1 MSAHVLGCMLFGE
14 SAAWGVSWCLCVAF
28 YFSFVFLCS
37 PLPPPVRPRD
47 RPPVRVLRLR
57 PPHPPDGASAGPGG
71 SYASVALAPAVE
83 VASPQTRSRA
93 NGPPIGIE
101 LLSNVAAGQQA
112 PTAAASAGGP
122 PRFRDHGLRS
132 SAHGAGEGAG
142 GTRGGGEGGEP
153 AHPHTELGGSG
164 SSDSDGHDSSSH
176 DNDADAADG
185 PAAAVK
191 WEGGNDPE
199 AMAKLVASDAAYA
212 QQLAAQ
218 DGGPSCPSTRGRAKA
233 VALVAGGAAAIGGKG
248 GGGEE
253 LRFAAQD
260 RRTLPAAQTPSPGGR
275 NAAKRHHAARVADEE
290 YSAGSA
296 HYDSG
301 ESESVSNS
309 DGEASVGYRPDI
321 VRVSGRR
328 RSLPR
333 RASSAGR
340 RGSIEGGHEDDEDGG
355 GVGGSSGDKGL
366 RRSHRPAKRPRPR
379 DEPSP
384 PSRVT
389 TRLRRP
395 PPPPPPPQ
403 PPPAQ
408 SSAERRRLRMVA
420 RKQLESGHSPEQPS
434 NANNWAM
441 ASDGLGPPATAAECD
456 SDDDGESAGNKES
469 KAVARDMA
477 ANVQA
482 DASFSP
488 DVDGTGGS
496 GSDAAMSG
504 KGEEEDFI
512 APRVVGSGGSTA
524 SPRVRR
530 SLRRYQQSDGAAAL
544 DTPAANDDGG
554 AASGEEDEN
563 GAGEDAL
570 QMVRRPRRK
579 HPGQA
584 ARAIQVEDDEAQVSR
599 RLRSQDASRAAASVR
614 SPPTR
619 VPSRRPSARRE
630 RPRRSHRRS
639 SPPAMTSPTDNGR
652 YGSRPGGRRSGKAG
666 GKSGGRR
673 ASPPVTSDLVSDA
686 SPGSSS
692 SSSEDGVEAE
702 GGPVFVASSSSSSSP
717 SPDSSSDSSSTGA
730 VLADR
735 RGGGSAAAAA
745 ARARRSGLR
754 GAAADAAT
762 EAGLGLGAGALD
774 FLSRPMGVTGGG
786 VRCPPSSRYARRKER
801 ADARASGG
809 NVGGGAADGA
819 AARAGGGKRHPAIE
833 PVAVDPSLDW
843 SSIGGLE
850 NHIRSLK
857 EMVFLPLLYPEV
869 FAKFHMTPPKGVL
882 FYGPPGTG
890 KTLCARALAASCG
903 NVRVEGGETGST
915 STAAAAAAS
924 AATVAAAAV
933 VGGVS
938 GVSTAAP
945 AAAGTGAAA
954 GSLGSTAAN
963 LGMTNAANGG
973 GPPPLHASPEA
984 NGVLPGTAGPTA
996 GCAVTPLPPSGD
1008 GMAMDTRP
1016 IGELAAAEAVGA
1028 DGTVPVATASA
1039 PAPDATA
1046 LPAPNGYLPGTI
1058 PDVLGSESLVH
1069 SAGLAAAAA
1078 HSHILGSSG
1087 PQLAGAGG
1095 APPQAAPVGGGGPI
1109 AAATAAG
1116 TAAAAAAATTAP
1128 RARPR
1133 VAFFMRNGADC
1144 LSKWVGEAERQLR
1157 ATFAAAEA
1165 HQPSIIF
1172 FDEIDG
1178 LAPVRSSRQDQIH
1191 ASIVSTLLGL
1201 MDGLDARGQ
1210 IVVIGATNRV
1220 DAIDPALRRPGR
1232 FDRELVFTLPNLPAR
1247 RTILGI
1253 HTRSWVPPPDPTLL
1267 DAVAERA
1274 VGYCGADLRALCSEA
1289 ALRSVRRRYPQ
1300 IYDSSAKLAINVAA
1314 LSVRARD
1321 FSAAMSTL
1329 VPASHRA
1336 ARTYARPLPPRLAAL
1351 LARPLEEA
1359 VGILRHIFP
1368 QGFAAGTLSGTA
1380 QAGSGAA
1387 GGRSGVV
1394 SQLRQRR
1401 NCGSGSGGGSGG
1413 GSGAGHPSDSG
1424 SESTSD
1430 DDAGDGYWESD
1441 SDGSPAGA
1449 ASAIAFGGRTPEVDL
1464 LDRPTLRPR
1473 LLVGGDVG
1481 LGQAD
1486 LGPALLHVLEGCPVH
1501 CIDLTSLTSDPSA
1514 RSGEEALA
1522 SAVREA
1528 CRAAPSVLYIPHLEL
1543 WWETASA
1550 SLIACLH
1557 VTLRDIPASL
1567 PLLVLGTTDVPVMN
1581 VPEDFRRHFPD
1592 LLCLQPPEQDA
1603 RAAHFEP
1610 LLAAAAAVPPSA
1622 RRRQRRRVR
1631 GPPPPLP
1638 LAVEP
1643 PPPPAVSAAAAAAAA
1658 TAAVQARRRDDEAAL
1673 RVLRMEMRT
1682 LLERL
1687 LSDKKLKPY
1696 WRPVDPAVAP
1706 DYFDIIKRP
1715 VDLSLIAANVDRGR
1729 YPTVLA
1735 MIADFD
1741 QMVRNAL
1748 KYNPPH
1754 TEEGA
1759 VLIRRANAI
1768 VDIVHAWADS
1778 LNPAL
1783 VERCN
1788 AVVAARVAAASATAA
1803 AALAAASPT
1812 AGEGATN
1819 RTGALAQTTS
1829 GDGGEAAHPGSSAA
1843 GSLAGATGASQP
1855 LANGENVPMDIERP
1869 SPVAGAVDGSG
1880 SGGGNV
1886 VGGPGGRVP
1895 SLAAGAGS
1903 ASKATFA
1910 LVGSGRLS
1918 DDEDEEEE
1926 EEEVIETGRV
1936 VAAGVGGA
1944 AATAPS
1950 PMNDASAASAAIS
1963 LPVGAPASTPVVPL
1977 ANGDADGNNDGVAGG
1992 APPPPLA
1999 GIPADPA
2006 LVDATR
2012 ARVVAATAGYS
2023 VDGLE
2028 VLHVKLAVALRR
2040 RRHQRR
2046 RALVVARLGQLVE
2059 ESVAAAAAS
2068 AVAAT
2073 VEGQPPEAGNLERG
2087 TVEVGDVGR
2096 EGMGEYL
2103 VTQTAVTR
2111 L

>member
-1 MSAHVLGCMLFGE
+1 M
-14 SAAWGVSWCLCVAF
+14 
-28 YFSFVFLCS
+28 
-37 PLPPPVRPRD
+37 
-47 RPPVRVLRLR
+47 
-57 PPHPPDGASAGPGG
+57 
-71 SYASVALAPAVE
+71 
-83 VASPQTRSRA
+83 
-93 NGPPIGIE
+93 
-101 LLSNVAAGQQA
+101 
-112 PTAAASAGGP
+112 
-122 PRFRDHGLRS
+122 
-132 SAHGAGEGAG
+132 
-142 GTRGGGEGGEP
+142 
-153 AHPHTELGGSG
+153 
-164 SSDSDGHDSSSH
+164 
-176 DNDADAADG
+176 
-185 PAAAVK
+185 
-191 WEGGNDPE
+191 
-199 AMAKLVASDAAYA
+199 
-212 QQLAAQ
+212 
-218 DGGPSCPSTRGRAKA
+218 
-233 VALVAGGAAAIGGKG
+233 
-248 GGGEE
+248 
-253 LRFAAQD
+253 
-260 RRTLPAAQTPSPGGR
+260 
-275 NAAKRHHAARVADEE
+275 
-290 YSAGSA
+290 
-296 HYDSG
+296 
-301 ESESVSNS
+301 
-309 DGEASVGYRPDI
+309 
-321 VRVSGRR
+321 
-328 RSLPR
+328 
-333 RASSAGR
+333 
-340 RGSIEGGHEDDEDGG
+340 
-355 GVGGSSGDKGL
+355 
-366 RRSHRPAKRPRPR
+366 
-379 DEPSP
+379 
-384 PSRVT
+384 
-389 TRLRRP
+389 
-395 PPPPPPPQ
+395 
-403 PPPAQ
+403 
-408 SSAERRRLRMVA
+408 
-420 RKQLESGHSPEQPS
+420 
-434 NANNWAM
+434 
-441 ASDGLGPPATAAECD
+441 
-456 SDDDGESAGNKES
+456 
-469 KAVARDMA
+469 
-477 ANVQA
+477 
-482 DASFSP
+482 
-488 DVDGTGGS
+488 
-496 GSDAAMSG
+496 
-504 KGEEEDFI
+504 
-512 APRVVGSGGSTA
+512 
-524 SPRVRR
+524 
-530 SLRRYQQSDGAAAL
+530 
-544 DTPAANDDGG
+544 
-554 AASGEEDEN
+554 
-563 GAGEDAL
+563 
-570 QMVRRPRRK
+570 
-579 HPGQA
+579 
-584 ARAIQVEDDEAQVSR
+584 
-599 RLRSQDASRAAASVR
+599 
-614 SPPTR
+614 
-619 VPSRRPSARRE
+619 
-630 RPRRSHRRS
+630 
-639 SPPAMTSPTDNGR
+639 
-652 YGSRPGGRRSGKAG
+652 
-666 GKSGGRR
+666 
-673 ASPPVTSDLVSDA
+673 
-686 SPGSSS
+686 
-692 SSSEDGVEAE
+692 
-702 GGPVFVASSSSSSSP
+702 
-717 SPDSSSDSSSTGA
+717 
-730 VLADR
+730 
-735 RGGGSAAAAA
+735 
-745 ARARRSGLR
+745 
-754 GAAADAAT
+754 
-762 EAGLGLGAGALD
+762 
-774 FLSRPMGVTGGG
+774 
-786 VRCPPSSRYARRKER
+786 
-801 ADARASGG
+801 
-809 NVGGGAADGA
+809 
-819 AARAGGGKRHPAIE
+819 
-833 PVAVDPSLDW
+833 DPSLNW

-869 FAKFHMTPPKGVL
+869 FAKFQMTPPKGVL

-903 NVRVEGGETGST
+903 NVRVEGGETAVT
-915 STAAAAAAS
+915 STAAAAAAT
-924 AATVAAAAV
+924 AATVAAAAA
-933 VGGVS
+933 VGGVA

-945 AAAGTGAAA
+945 PGAGLAGAEAVA
-954 GSLGSTAAN
+954 GSPGATAAN
-963 LGMTNAANGG
+963 SGLLNAANGG
-973 GPPPLHASPEA
+973 GPPQVPLGPEA
-984 NGVLPGTAGPTA
+984 SGLLPGTVGPTA
-996 GCAVTPLPPSGD
+996 AGAVTPLPPSGD

-1016 IGELAAAEAVGA
+1016 SGKAAGAAAVGA
-1028 DGTVPVATASA
+1028 DGATPVPTGSA

-1046 LPAPNGYLPGTI
+1046 LPAPNGYLPGTF

-1069 SAGLAAAAA
+1069 SAGIAAAAA
-1078 HSHILGSSG
+1078 HSHILASSG
-1087 PQLAGAGG
+1087 PQLTGAVG
-1095 APPQAAPVGGGGPI
+1095 APPGAAAVGGAGPI

-1116 TAAAAAAATTAP
+1116 TAAAAVAATAAP
-1128 RARPR
+1128 PARPR

-1253 HTRSWVPPPDPTLL
+1253 HTRSWVPPPDPALL

-1300 IYDSSAKLAINVAA
+1300 IYDSSAKLAIDVAA

-1368 QGFAAGTLSGTA
+1368 QGFATGTLSAAA
-1380 QAGSGAA
+1380 QVGAGAA
-1387 GGRSGVV
+1387 S
-1394 SQLRQRR
+1394 
-1401 NCGSGSGGGSGG
+1401 GGSGG
-1413 GSGAGHPSDSG
+1413 LSRSLRCGSRGSGRVGGSCGGSSVGHSSDSG
-1424 SESTSD
+1424 SESTSG
-1430 DDAGDGYWESD
+1430 DDAGGGYWASD
-1441 SDGSPAGA
+1441 SDGSTAGPAGA
-1449 ASAIAFGGRTPEVDL
+1449 VALGGRTPEVDL

-1473 LLVGGDVG
+1473 LLVGGAVG

-1486 LGPALLHVLEGCPVH
+1486 LGPALLHVMEGCPVH
-1501 CIDLTSLTSDPSA
+1501 SIDLTSLTSDPSA

-1592 LLCLQPPEQDA
+1592 LLCLEPPEQEA

-1622 RRRQRRRVR
+1622 GQRQRRRAR

-1696 WRPVDPAVAP
+1696 WRPVDPSVAP

-1812 AGEGATN
+1812 AAEGAAN
-1819 RTGALAQTTS
+1819 GAGAPAGASS
-1829 GDGGEAAHPGSSAA
+1829 GDGGEAARPGSSAA
-1843 GSLAGATGASQP
+1843 VGPASGAGGSKP
-1855 LANGENVPMDIERP
+1855 LSPPDGEAPMDIEWP
-1869 SPVAGAVDGSG
+1869 PPAADAVNGDG
-1880 SGGGNV
+1880 SGGGNF
-1886 VGGPGGRVP
+1886 GGGADGLAPGP
-1895 SLAAGAGS
+1895 AAGAGP
-1903 ASKATFA
+1903 AAKATFS
-1910 LVGSGRLS
+1910 LDGSGRRS
-1918 DDEDEEEE
+1918 DDDDEEE

-1936 VAAGVGGA
+1936 VAASVGGA
-1944 AATAPS
+1944 AAAAP
-1950 PMNDASAASAAIS
+1950 PPLRGPPGAAAATP
-1963 LPVGAPASTPVVPL
+1963 LPAAAPAAATVVPP
-1977 ANGDADGNNDGVAGG
+1977 ANGGADGNGGGVPGG
-1992 APPPPLA
+1992 PPPPPA

-2006 LVDATR
+2006 LVAATR
-2012 ARVVAATAGYS
+2012 SRVVAITAGYS

-2028 VLHVKLAVALRR
+2028 ALHVKLAVALRR

-2046 RALVVARLGQLVE
+2046 RALVVARLAQVVE
-2059 ESVAAAAAS
+2059 ESVAAVAAAAMAAAAEEQPLGEGDAGGEPL
-2068 AVAAT
+2068 AV
-2073 VEGQPPEAGNLERG
+2073 EAPDAGGGG
-2087 TVEVGDVGR
+2087 TGR
-2096 EGMGEYL
+2096 
-2103 VTQTAVTR
+2103 
-2111 L
+2111 